1 MEDWLKQDE
10 TSLMNVYGRMP
21 FVPMKGEGHYLYD
34 EDNQAYLD
42 LFCGVGVNNLGHRHP
57 KILQAIEKQMNQF
70 LHISNNF
77 VNPSAIA
84 YANELVQKTFGKG
97 KVFFG
102 NSGTEA
108 SETAIKLVH
117 KWTKQRNEENRGIL
131 VLKDG
136 YHGRTMGSLQLT
148 RQEHVYQDFPT
159 TTMPFYEV
167 EINDQKTLIQT
178 IQTHK
183 PHAIMIETVLGAGGV
198 YPLSHAFLETIQ
210 MLVIQHDMLLIVDE
224 VQTGFGRTGTFF
236 SYEQTSLQPHMV
248 IFAKAC
254 GGGLPLSGVIA
265 NEAVG
270 SLFKAGD
277 HGTTFGPNPLSIASG
292 RALFSVLQNSDA
304 ISNARIVSDVLY
316 QQLQELQTEYPSLIQ
331 DIRYKGM
338 MFGITFRTS
347 PKQMKEIQHAMIQK
361 RVLVDVTKQTT
372 MRLLPPLTLT
382 EQEVS
387 FFIQS
392 LTDVLHSFSKEH
404 QVSK

>member
-10 TSLMNVYGRMP
+10 TSLMHVYGRMP
-21 FVPMKGEGHYLYD
+21 FVPVKGEGHYLYD
-34 EDNQAYLD
+34 EKGEAHLD

-57 KILQAIEKQMNQF
+57 QILEAIEKQMNQF

-77 VNPSAIA
+77 VNPNAVA
-84 YANELVQKTFGKG
+84 YANSLVEQTFGEG
-97 KVFFG
+97 RVFFG

-117 KWTKQRNEENRGIL
+117 KWTKNRNEENRGIL

-167 EINDQKTLIQT
+167 EINDHESLIQT
-178 IQTHK
+178 VQTHR

-198 YPLSHAFLETIQ
+198 YPLSHSFLETIQ
-210 MLVIQHDMLLIVDE
+210 MLVTQHDMLLIVDE

-236 SYEQTSLQPHMV
+236 SYEQTPLQPHMI

-265 NEAVG
+265 NEQVG
-270 SLFKAGD
+270 SLFHVGD

-292 RALFSVLQNSDA
+292 RALFSILQNTDA
-304 ISNARIVSDVLY
+304 IENARIVSDMLY
-316 QQLQELQTEYPSLIQ
+316 NQLQDVQNEFPALLQ
-331 DIRYKGM
+331 DIRHKGM
-338 MFGITFRTS
+338 MFGITFDVS
-347 PKQMKEIQHAMIQK
+347 PSQMKEMQHAMIQK
-361 RVLVDVTKQTT
+361 HVLVDVTKQTT

-382 EQEVS
+382 EKEVS

-392 LTDVLHSFSKEH
+392 LSEVLHTFSKEH